1 MQARSLML
9 NNFPMIRQLDV
20 MDCAPTCVK
29 MLCQFYGK
37 QISLHKLRESCS
49 KGQQGVSLYGIHKA
63 CEELGF
69 KTLPAKL
76 NVDTFVKQARLP
88 CIVHWKGD
96 HFVVVYKIKRNV
108 IYIADPGIGKL
119 RLSLKQ
125 FKEFW
130 TQGKDHGIAL
140 FAEPTEKFYQQD
152 NDNPPSKN
160 GLNRLLSHLFRFKK
174 FLGQLGLGA
183 LLGSVLNLIF
193 PFLTQALVDH
203 GIGNRDVNFVYAILI
218 AQLVLFVS
226 RTSTEFIRGWIMV
239 HMGTRINIAVISEF
253 LMKLMRLPLSYFN
266 SRNLGDVLQRVAD
279 HSKIEEFLTS
289 HSINIVFSL
298 LNLIIFSIIMAV
310 YSSTIFMV
318 FFFGSLASIGWVIPF
333 LNRRKVLDY
342 QHFTQMTANQN
353 AIVQLVNGMPEIKM
367 NQSEASQRWAWEAI
381 QGKLFK
387 LRLSSLATEQY
398 QQAGTQFLNEGKN
411 ILITFIAAQQVISG
425 ELTLGMMMAITYIL
439 GQMNAPIEQ
448 LLQFIHQAQDAKIS
462 MERLGEV
469 QDMKEEKEDI
479 GAALNEV
486 IPQGDIVLTDACFKY
501 SQHDTNNVLDGLQLT
516 IPYQKTT
523 AIVGT
528 SGSGKTTLIKLLL
541 KFFPLTKGNISIQQ
555 QDLKYLCPDAWR
567 AKCGVVMQDG
577 YIFNDSIAKNIAM
590 GNQQIDLQRV
600 IQAAKTANIHTE
612 IEQMAQGYYTKIGQE
627 GVGLSGGQTQRV
639 LIARAVYK
647 NPDFLF
653 FDEATSA
660 LDANN
665 EKAIQNNLQSF
676 FKGKTVIIIA
686 HRLSTVKN
694 ADQIIVLE
702 KGKVI
707 EQGDHKQ
714 LTQKKGPYYELVKNQ
729 LELGS

>member
-1 MQARSLML
+1 MSKV
-9 NNFPMIRQLDV
+9 FPIIRQLDY

-37 QISLHKLRESCS
+37 KIALNKLRSLCS

-63 CEELGF
+63 CEEIGF
-69 KTLPAKL
+69 KTFPVKL
-76 NVDTFVKQARLP
+76 NVDTFVEQARLP
-88 CIVHWKGD
+88 CIVHWKSD
-96 HFVVVYKIKRNV
+96 HFVVVYKIKSNM
-108 IYIADPGIGKL
+108 IYIADPGVGKL
-119 RLSLKQ
+119 KLSVEQ
-125 FKEFW
+125 FKTFW
-130 TQGKDHGIAL
+130 SQGGENGIAL

-152 NDNPPSKN
+152 DDSQQSKN
-160 GLNRLLSHLFRFKK
+160 GMRRLLTHLFRFKK

-183 LLGSVLNLIF
+183 LLGSILNLIF

-218 AQLVLFVS
+218 AQVVLFLS
-226 RTSTEFIRGWIMV
+226 RTSTELIRGWILV

-253 LMKLMRLPLSYFN
+253 LMKLMKLPLSYFN
-266 SRNLGDVLQRVAD
+266 SRNLGDVLQRVSD

-289 HSINIVFSL
+289 HSINIVFAM
-298 LNLIIFSIIMAV
+298 LNLIVFSIIMAV
-310 YSSTIFMV
+310 YSGTV
-318 FFFGSLASIGWVIPF
+318 FAVFLLGSLASIGWVLPF
-333 LNRRKVLDY
+333 LNKRKVLDY
-342 QHFTQMTANQN
+342 QQFTQMSANQN
-353 AIVQLVNGMPEIKM
+353 SIVQLVNGMPEIKM
-367 NQSEASQRWAWEAI
+367 NQSEASQRWAWESI
-381 QGKLFK
+381 QGKLFN
-387 LRLSSLATEQY
+387 LRLKSLAVEQY

-411 ILITFIAAQQVISG
+411 ILITFIAAQQVING

-448 LLQFIHQAQDAKIS
+448 LLQFIRQAQDAKIS

-469 QDMKEEKEDI
+469 QDMKEEKE
-479 GAALNEV
+479 EV
-486 IPQGDIVLTDACFKY
+486 GGELCETIPQGDIKLHEVCFKY
-501 SQHDTNNVLDGLQLT
+501 SRHDSNNVLDGLSLT
-516 IPYQKTT
+516 IPYKKTT

-528 SGSGKTTLIKLLL
+528 SGSGKTTLMKLLL
-541 KFFPLTKGNISIQQ
+541 KFYSLTNGRISVAG

-567 AKCGVVMQDG
+567 TKCGVVMQDG
-577 YIFNDSIAKNIAM
+577 YVFNETIAKNIAM
-590 GNQQIDLQRV
+590 GNETIDFERV
-600 IQAAKTANIHTE
+600 IHAAKTANIHEE
-612 IEQMAQGYYTKIGQE
+612 IEQLPQGYQTKIGQE
-627 GVGLSGGQTQRV
+627 GIGLSGGQTQRV

-665 EKAIQNNLQSF
+665 EKKIQNNLQYF
-676 FKGKTVIIIA
+676 FKGKTVVIIA

-694 ADQIIVLE
+694 ANQIIVLD
-702 KGKVI
+702 KGLVI

-714 LTQKKGPYYELVKNQ
+714 LTQKKGHYYELVKNQ

>member
-1 MQARSLML
+1 ML
-9 NNFPMIRQLDV
+9 KTFPLIRQLDV
-20 MDCAPTCVK
+20 MDCAPTCLK
-29 MLCQFYGK
+29 MVCHFYGK
-37 QISLHKLRESCS
+37 SVSLAKLRELCS
-49 KGQQGVSLYGIHKA
+49 KGQQGVSLYGISKA
-63 CEELGF
+63 GEELGF
-69 KTLPAKL
+69 KTFPAKL
-76 NVDTFVKQARLP
+76 NMDIFIKQAQLP
-88 CIVHWKGD
+88 CIIHWKGD
-96 HFVVVYKIKRNV
+96 HFVVAYKIKGGK
-108 IYIADPGIGKL
+108 IFIADPGVGKIKL
-119 RLSLKQ
+119 TTEQ
-125 FKEFW
+125 FGEFW
-130 TQGKDHGIAL
+130 TLDGLNGIAL
-140 FAEPTEKFYQQD
+140 FLQPTERFDNTDSGEPTA
-152 NDNPPSKN
+152 KN
-160 GLNRLLSHLFRFKK
+160 GLSRLLTHLFRFKK

-218 AQLVLFVS
+218 AQLVLFLS
-226 RTSTEFIRGWIMV
+226 RTSTEFIRGWIV
-239 HMGTRINIAVISEF
+239 AHMGSRINIAVISEF
-253 LMKLMRLPLSYFN
+253 LMKLMRLPLSYFS
-266 SRNLGDVLQRVAD
+266 SRNLGDVLQRVSD

-289 HSINIVFSL
+289 HSIKIVFSL

-310 YSSTIFMV
+310 YSGTIFAI
-318 FFFGSLASIGWVIPF
+318 FFFGSLASIGWVLPF

-342 QHFTQMTANQN
+342 QHFTQMRANQN
-353 AIVQLVNGMPEIKM
+353 SIVQLVNGMPEIKM

-381 QGKLFK
+381 QGKLFN
-387 LRLSSLATEQY
+387 LRLKSLAVEQY

-448 LLQFIHQAQDAKIS
+448 LLQFIRQAQDAKIS

-469 QDMKEEKEDI
+469 QDMQEEKDGI
-479 GAALNEV
+479 GGELCELV
-486 IPQGDIVLTDACFKY
+486 PQGDIGLHAVCFKY
-501 SQHDTNNVLDGLQLT
+501 SRHDSNTVVDDLTLT

-523 AIVGT
+523 AIVGS
-528 SGSGKTTLIKLLL
+528 SGSGKTTLMKLLL
-541 KFFPLTKGNISIQQ
+541 KFFPLTGGHITVAE
-555 QDLKYLCPDAWR
+555 QDLKYICPDAWR

-577 YIFNDSIAKNIAM
+577 YIFNDTIAKNIAM
-590 GNQQIDLQRV
+590 GNDSIDFARV
-600 IQAAKTANIHTE
+600 IHAAKTANLHAE
-612 IEQMAQGYYTKIGQE
+612 IEQLGQGYYSKIGQE
-627 GVGLSGGQTQRV
+627 GIGLSGGQTQRI

-665 EKAIQNNLQSF
+665 EKTIQNNLHYF
-676 FKGKTVIIIA
+676 FKGKTVVIIA

-702 KGKVI
+702 KGKVV
-707 EQGDHKQ
+707 EQGNHAE
-714 LTQKKGPYYELVKNQ
+714 LTRQKGHYYALVKNQ